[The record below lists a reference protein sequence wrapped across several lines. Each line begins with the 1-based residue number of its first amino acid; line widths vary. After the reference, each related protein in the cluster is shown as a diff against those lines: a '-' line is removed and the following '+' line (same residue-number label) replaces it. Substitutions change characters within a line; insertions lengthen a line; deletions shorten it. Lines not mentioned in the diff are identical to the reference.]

1 MRVSSEAPLV
11 VAFMLILTSDENGSK
26 LTSFQGVN
34 GDIFANQDENAWY
47 EQGVKLI
54 KDNVKVKPNTDTAK
68 SAVLF
73 LGDGMGI
80 STVTAARIFDGQQ
93 KNMEYGEENVLSWE
107 VFPWTAL
114 VKTYTVDMQGT
125 DSASSATAF
134 LNGIKTN
141 GGVVGVDETVRRGYC
156 ETLTEKSK
164 VVSILTLAERAGM
177 STGVV
182 TTTRATHATPASS
195 YAHSV
200 DRGWESD
207 KDLNSKVKDDG
218 SNCKDIAT
226 QLVEYSHGNG
236 IEVVFAGGR
245 REFMHKNQS
254 DPEYP
259 DKKGDRQDNKDL
271 IKQWLEKYPGSHYV
285 WNKTAFDK
293 IDPNKVNRVLG
304 LFEPSHMQYES
315 DRTASDTPGEPSIA
329 EMTEKAIKILQK
341 NPKGYFL
348 LVEGG
353 RIDHAHH
360 DGSAYNALHEAV
372 AFNKAVQTANDIVQK
387 DDTLITVTA
396 DHSHVF
402 TIGGYTKRGNPV
414 LGVQVNVDGKEA
426 NDSFGK
432 AYTALGYFDGPG
444 GLNGS
449 RPDMRGVK
457 TDAKDFLQQAT
468 VLLDYESHASEDV
481 GVYADGPGA
490 YLFHGVVE
498 QPYVFHVMDHA
509 LCLSESKQDTCDK
522 HVSRGGPIPKS
533 RGNSLSMPM
542 AMFALFIVA
551 VRIFH

>member
-1 MRVSSEAPLV
+1 MTVDCLSVKFCFFALV
-11 VAFMLILTSDENGSK
+11 CVLA
-26 LTSFQGVN
+26 GVN

-141 GGVVGVDETVRRGYC
+141 GGVLGVDETVRRGYC

-533 RGNSLSMPM
+533 GGNSLSMPM

>member
-1 MRVSSEAPLV
+1 MTVDCLSVKFCFFALV
-11 VAFMLILTSDENGSK
+11 CVLA
-26 LTSFQGVN
+26 GVN
-34 GDIFANQDENAWY
+34 GDIFANQEENAWY

-93 KNMEYGEENVLSWE
+93 KNMKYGEENVLSWE

-114 VKTYTVDMQGT
+114 AKTYTVDMQGT

-141 GGVVGVDETVRRGYC
+141 EGVLGVDETVRRGYC

-533 RGNSLSMPM
+533 GGNSLSMPM

>member
-26 LTSFQGVN
+26 LTAFQGVN

-141 GGVVGVDETVRRGYC
+141 GGVLGVDETVRRGYC
-156 ETLTEKSK
+156 GTLTEKSK

-533 RGNSLSMPM
+533 GGNSLSMPM

>member
-141 GGVVGVDETVRRGYC
+141 GGVLGVDETVRRGYC

-533 RGNSLSMPM
+533 GGNSLSMPM

>member
-1 MRVSSEAPLV
+1 MTVDCLSVKFCFFALV
-11 VAFMLILTSDENGSK
+11 CVLA
-26 LTSFQGVN
+26 GVN
-34 GDIFANQDENAWY
+34 GDIFANQEENAWY

-93 KNMEYGEENVLSWE
+93 KNMKYGEENVLSWE

-114 VKTYTVDMQGT
+114 AKTYTVDMQGT

-141 GGVVGVDETVRRGYC
+141 GGVLGVDETVRRGYC

-533 RGNSLSMPM
+533 GGNSLSMPM

>member
-1 MRVSSEAPLV
+1 MTVDCLSVKFCFFALV
-11 VAFMLILTSDENGSK
+11 CVLA
-26 LTSFQGVN
+26 GVN

-141 GGVVGVDETVRRGYC
+141 GGVLGVDETVRRGYC
-156 ETLTEKSK
+156 GTLTEKSK

-533 RGNSLSMPM
+533 GGNSLSMPM

>member
-1 MRVSSEAPLV
+1 MTVDCLSVKFCFFALV
-11 VAFMLILTSDENGSK
+11 CVLA
-26 LTSFQGVN
+26 GVN
-34 GDIFANQDENAWY
+34 GDIFANQEENAWY

-93 KNMEYGEENVLSWE
+93 KNMKYGEENVLSWE

-114 VKTYTVDMQGT
+114 AKTYTVDMQGT

-141 GGVVGVDETVRRGYC
+141 EGVLGVDETVRRGYC

-285 WNKTAFDK
+285 WNITAFDK

-533 RGNSLSMPM
+533 GGNSLSMPM

>member
-11 VAFMLILTSDENGSK
+11 MAFMLILTSDENGSK

-315 DRTASDTPGEPSIA
+315 DRTASDTLGEPSIA

-522 HVSRGGPIPKS
+522 QVSRGGPIPKS
-533 RGNSLSMPM
+533 GGNSLSMPM
-542 AMFALFIVA
+542 AMFGLFIVA